1 MRKEQYWPSNLEELE
16 VKEKLLVEIGHQAAY
31 KVINKSILSEDEGV
45 RNRGISIITA
55 WILSLLEGREGCRF
69 ALSGCWLVEY
79 NKGDET
85 QMHTHH
91 PFSYAF
97 VYFVKAPKGS
107 SPLVLTTSGRR
118 IRAEEGKLILKGGDI
133 WHHVPKNKC
142 DGRIVLAGNI
152 TAIPDNEGSIN
163 SHYLTSNTT
172 LIK

>member
-1 MRKEQYWPSNLEELE
+1 M
-16 VKEKLLVEIGHQAAY
+16 
-31 KVINKSILSEDEGV
+31 

-69 ALSGCWLVEY
+69 ALSGCWLVVY